1 LCDVEAAA
9 NEVRGAGSACV
20 VGYCWGGTV
29 AHVAA
34 SELELDAA
42 VSYYGGGVAKMLD
55 KAPRCPILYHFGDRD
70 ASIPPPDIERIRE
83 ANRKNL
89 VFVYPGAGHG
99 FNCDERGSYSANDAK
114 LAFERSLEFL
124 RDVTR

>member
-1 LCDVEAAA
+1 
-9 NEVRGAGSACV
+9 
-20 VGYCWGGTV
+20 
-29 AHVAA
+29 
-34 SELELDAA
+34 
-42 VSYYGGGVAKMLD
+42 MLD